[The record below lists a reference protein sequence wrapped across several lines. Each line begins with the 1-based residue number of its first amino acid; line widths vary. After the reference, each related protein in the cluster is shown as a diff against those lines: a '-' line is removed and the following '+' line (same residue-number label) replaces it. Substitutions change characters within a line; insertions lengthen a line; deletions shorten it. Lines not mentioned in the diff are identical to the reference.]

1 MGSKLKTGSGL
12 SLGSG
17 LGLGLGNGHAYAAT
31 GTILG
36 PLGIAALAVGGAVL
50 VVMGIK
56 KLTGS
61 KKEKESEAKS
71 LIGDTK

>member
-1 MGSKLKTGSGL
+1 MGLNLKTGSGL

-36 PLGIAALAVGGAVL
+36 SLGTAALVVGGAVL
-50 VVMGIK
+50 LVVGIK
-56 KLTGS
+56 KLTTS
-61 KKEKESEAKS
+61 KNEKNSK
-71 LIGDTK
+71 TR